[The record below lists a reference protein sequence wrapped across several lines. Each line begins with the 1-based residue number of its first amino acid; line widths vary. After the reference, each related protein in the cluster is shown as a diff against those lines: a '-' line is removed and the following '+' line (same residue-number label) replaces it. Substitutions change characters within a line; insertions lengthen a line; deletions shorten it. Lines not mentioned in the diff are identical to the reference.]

1 MAGPTFE
8 QRLEWIENCINK
20 LLQECQSMVD
30 MNTAENYVDKSD
42 EEIEALHS
50 SVVALESVVQRLK
63 SKVEKIEK
71 ENS

>member
-30 MNTAENYVDKSD
+30 MNTAEDYVDKSD